1 MSGPKP
7 LPKMLFEEDYA
18 RRLEQER
25 DAAAFAEGRDV
36 PEIVVN
42 GRRPSGEPVKSGK
55 GFLERIDDLFDTNL
69 SGMNPHRTS
78 AARQGPSD
86 QGPVDWKMAH
96 YDLGPAP
103 GLAETYSY
111 GGRSYPSFEAAQAA
125 HPDMPLIG
133 NPPGAASEYAARRDK
148 AFLDSIGSGAL
159 GLGPMSYVM
168 GGSPE
173 TIQAS
178 TQFDEA
184 LGGLMAGTAM
194 RPSIRQRFES
204 FVDKRPVESFLRYRW
219 PPLANRLS
227 SSRGDL
233 PVGRGEYGVQDIATA
248 SRELGHEVGYFRN
261 RATQQRYLRDLG
273 PQMGEVPFNSRLILH
288 THPGETH
295 ISVKPSDS
303 DRIALD
309 NLGQRSSV
317 IVNERGDKAIRYHRN
332 PRDDG
337 RIGEYRYGTWR
348 FK

>member
-1 MSGPKP
+1 MSGPKS

-86 QGPVDWKMAH
+86 QGPVDWKMAR

-133 NPPGAASEYAARRDK
+133 NPPSVASEYAARRDK

-184 LGGLMAGTAM
+184 LGGLAAGTGFRPASRTRLPLPNAEAPM
-194 RPSIRQRFES
+194 REFKKWPSNNGFLYSLKGEIPVKYRFDRYGDEGRLGDKDDAGRFTAPLGTPYEQRAVGHRPDDQAYHAYES
-204 FVDKRPVESFLRYRW
+204 MVGLPVEGGPAVPWLGQPGGAWQFRH
-219 PPLANRLS
+219 PENMTTMLANGKIRRL
-227 SSRGDL
+227 R
-233 PVGRGEYGVQDIATA
+233 
-248 SRELGHEVGYFRN
+248 
-261 RATQQRYLRDLG
+261 
-273 PQMGEVPFNSRLILH
+273 
-288 THPGETH
+288 
-295 ISVKPSDS
+295 
-303 DRIALD
+303 
-309 NLGQRSSV
+309 
-317 IVNERGDKAIRYHRN
+317 
-332 PRDDG
+332 
-337 RIGEYRYGTWR
+337 
-348 FK
+348 